1 MIMIDI
7 VILEKIRGCN
17 DLLNNRIMIQ
27 QIEAII
33 PAIFPIFKIP
43 FNKKGSKKIIKL
55 IIKNKSNRYFIIF
68 IVSPTWIYSN
78 KK

>member
-1 MIMIDI
+1 MIDI

-33 PAIFPIFKIP
+33 PTIFPIFKIS

-55 IIKNKSNRYFIIF
+55 IVKNKSNRDFIIF

>member
-43 FNKKGSKKIIKL
+43 FNKKGSKKGEK
-55 IIKNKSNRYFIIF
+55 
-68 IVSPTWIYSN
+68 
-78 KK
+78 

>member
-1 MIMIDI
+1 MIDI
-7 VILEKIRGCN
+7 VILEKMRGCN
-17 DLLNNRIMIQ
+17 DLLKNRIIIQ
-27 QIEAII
+27 QTEAII

-43 FNKKGSKKIIKL
+43 FNKKGIKKIIKL
-55 IIKNKSNRYFIIF
+55 IVKNKSNRDFIIF